1 VQTAHIIDAHGYT
14 VGAQP
19 FQVAQVELAA
29 LKELQR
35 KRAAGLASTT
45 PASGASE
52 GSAQAFGPP
61 VADAVALQLREE
73 AEDLKQQAGRLLKG
87 AMAKAKTLQD
97 EAETEA
103 AQIKAKAK
111 EEGYQ
116 EGFSRGTEDGYEE
129 GEKKGEESGLAKH
142 AEATSRFEALFT
154 AALAEKEAYFT
165 DREALLVELAT
176 RIAAKVIGREVDT
189 RPDHITHMLRQA
201 VRRLSDRSKL
211 VVSLHP
217 DDLEKVTQ
225 ARADGALSFSGVKQ
239 IEFLADDKMIQG
251 GLRIQSA
258 GQTLDA
264 SLDSQLSEI
273 VRGLLEEAYHET

>member
-19 FQVAQVELAA
+19 FQVEQVELAA
-29 LKELQR
+29 LKDLQR
-35 KRAAGLASTT
+35 KRASA
-45 PASGASE
+45 ASE
-52 GSAQAFGPP
+52 SVASESSAQGHAPT
-61 VADAVALQLREE
+61 DALTLQMRQE
-73 AEDLKQQAGRLLKG
+73 AEELKQQAGRLLKG
-87 AMAKAKTLQD
+87 AMAKAKALQEES
-97 EAETEA
+97 EAEA

-116 EGFSRGTEDGYEE
+116 EGFSRGSEDGYEE

-142 AEATSRFEALFT
+142 AEATARFEALFT

-165 DREALLVELAT
+165 DREALMVELAT
-176 RIAAKVIGREVDT
+176 RMAAKVIGREVDT

-201 VRRLSDRSKL
+201 IRRLSDRSKL

-225 ARADGALSFSGVKQ
+225 ARADGALSFNGVKQ

-264 SLDSQLSEI
+264 TLDSQLAEI
-273 VRGLLEEAYHET
+273 VRGLLEEAYHEA